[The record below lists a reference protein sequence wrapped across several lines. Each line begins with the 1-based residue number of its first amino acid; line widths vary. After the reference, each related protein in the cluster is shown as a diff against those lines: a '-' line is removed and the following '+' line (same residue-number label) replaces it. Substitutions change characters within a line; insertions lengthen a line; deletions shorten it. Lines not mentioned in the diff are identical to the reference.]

1 MISALSGFWHD
12 EQTEELCS
20 AFNGWLSP
28 SVSQEALTYFN
39 VTTKQKEMLEFAQNY
54 LQTDDEVGSSPAKS
68 GRGRG
73 ATAATFPFPF
83 HFNNDNEWFLF
94 FL

>member
-1 MISALSGFWHD
+1 MFSAVNGFWHGSRIVPAKSKQKSS
-12 EQTEELCS
+12 ESLCS
-20 AFNGWLSP
+20 AFNGWMSP

-68 GRGRG
+68 GQS
-73 ATAATFPFPF
+73 
-83 HFNNDNEWFLF
+83 W
-94 FL
+94 